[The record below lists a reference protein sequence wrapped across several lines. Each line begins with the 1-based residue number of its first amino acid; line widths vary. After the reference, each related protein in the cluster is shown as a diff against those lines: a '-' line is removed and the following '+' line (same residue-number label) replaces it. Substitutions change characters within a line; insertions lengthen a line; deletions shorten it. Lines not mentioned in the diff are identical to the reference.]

1 MKGGKVNILIKLILS
16 AFLSYIAYCCF
27 FFLLQRQIIFP
38 RYQITEFSSTEDKIY
53 GMEKIWLNTSSG
65 KVEAW
70 FMPPA
75 SRHDKGAY
83 PAVIFAHGNAELIDF
98 WPDEFKNF
106 ANLGV
111 GVMLVEYPGYGR
123 SEGSSSKK
131 NINEAFLAAYDI
143 LVARKDVDPERIII
157 FGRSI
162 GGGAAC
168 ALASKRPSAALI
180 LKSTFISIRS
190 MASKFFFPDFLVKD
204 PFDNLTIVKSYSKPI
219 LIIHGKYD
227 EIIPYS
233 HGVALYKASK
243 NGKMIT
249 YDCGHNDCPPNWK
262 LFWRDIESF
271 LKGAGIIGLN
281 SPKLASFY

>member
-1 MKGGKVNILIKLILS
+1 VNILIKLILS

>member
-1 MKGGKVNILIKLILS
+1 MLKGGKVNILIKLTLS
-16 AFLSYIAYCCF
+16 AFLLYIGYCCF
-27 FFLLQRQIIFP
+27 LFLVQRQIIFP
-38 RYQITEFSSTEDKIY
+38 RYQILEFSSTEDKVY
-53 GMEKIWLNTSSG
+53 GLEKIWLNTSSG
-65 KVEAW
+65 RVEAW

-75 SRHDKGAY
+75 SGHDKGAC

-98 WPDEFKNF
+98 WPEEFKNF

-123 SEGSSSKK
+123 SEGSPSKK
-131 NINEAFLAAYDI
+131 SINEAFLSAYDI

-168 ALASKRPSAALI
+168 ALAAKRPSAALI

-190 MASKFFFPDFLVKD
+190 MASEFFVPGFLARD
-204 PFDNLTIVKSYSKPI
+204 PFDNLTLIKSYSKPV
-219 LIIHGKYD
+219 LIIHGKHD

-233 HGVALYKASK
+233 HGVALYKAAK

-249 YDCGHNDCPPNWK
+249 YDCGHNDCPPNWEV
-262 LFWRDIESF
+262 FWRDVELF
-271 LKGAGIIGLN
+271 LKGAGIIGDA
-281 SPKLASFY
+281 PTT

>member
-1 MKGGKVNILIKLILS
+1 MNILIKLILS